1 MGYLRLR
8 GLVTFFQRLCFVCRV
23 FINSGCNRH
32 TQTSRL
38 VTGAEIQTSYYFEEN
53 PYDPNCLVDL
63 FHRRHINLL
72 LRSSCKVVVRRCNL
86 TSLSNYLIFVLC
98 SFFLILRHNQIKVQ
112 DHLSQR
118 QQNQSISLNI
128 ARYRKAVTGALWVHT
143 ALVVSYL
150 SSLITAVVGT
160 RTGYAIIGLPC
171 QGFYRYLGSLKFLIK
186 SIVLLLEDQRSKAI

>member
-1 MGYLRLR
+1 M
-8 GLVTFFQRLCFVCRV
+8 CRV

-32 TQTSRL
+32 RQTSRP

-53 PYDPNCLVDL
+53 LYDPNCLVDL
-63 FHRRHINLL
+63 FHRRQINLL

-86 TSLSNYLIFVLC
+86 TSLSNYHIFVLC

-171 QGFYRYLGSLKFLIK
+171 
-186 SIVLLLEDQRSKAI
+186 

>member
-1 MGYLRLR
+1 MCKFIGKFHERILCTPTMEKIHQTIRVIQVLLEVITCLYLSPS
-8 GLVTFFQRLCFVCRV
+8 
-23 FINSGCNRH
+23 N
-32 TQTSRL
+32 
-38 VTGAEIQTSYYFEEN
+38 
-53 PYDPNCLVDL
+53 
-63 FHRRHINLL
+63 NLL

-171 QGFYRYLGSLKFLIK
+171 
-186 SIVLLLEDQRSKAI
+186 

>member
-1 MGYLRLR
+1 M
-8 GLVTFFQRLCFVCRV
+8 CRV

-32 TQTSRL
+32 RQTSL
-38 VTGAEIQTSYYFEEN
+38 PVTGAEMQTSYYFEEN
-53 PYDPNCLVDL
+53 LYDPNCLVDL

-118 QQNQSISLNI
+118 QPEPINFIEHSSIQKSSDWCIVGAYGIGRILPIVPYNCCCWHQNGVCHYRFTLLGILSVPFLFTRVSIDI
-128 ARYRKAVTGALWVHT
+128 
-143 ALVVSYL
+143 
-150 SSLITAVVGT
+150 
-160 RTGYAIIGLPC
+160 GYIH
-171 QGFYRYLGSLKFLIK
+171 
-186 SIVLLLEDQRSKAI
+186 